1 MFKQGHTI
9 NQGRPS
15 KGGRKPKR
23 STDIRKQLELHPKR
37 VWDCLDIVYQEAT
50 TNHSIDAAKYYVDQV
65 IGRARQSIDNRTS
78 ITLLPTP
85 DDYALARVTLLE
97 QGTMLEGLGE
107 GDSPLRV
114 GGLDVGGLTS
124 TERKANPPSNTL
136 LLSESSLEVT

>member
-9 NQGRPS
+9 NKGRPS

-23 STDIRKQLELHPKR
+23 STDIRLQLEKHPDR
-37 VWDCLDIVYQEAT
+37 VWECLDIVYQEAT

-97 QGTMLEGLGE
+97 QGTMLEQLG
-107 GDSPLRV
+107 D
-114 GGLDVGGLTS
+114 GLDGSYLRGLSVGGLTS
-124 TERKANPPSNTL
+124 PERKANPPPNTL
-136 LLSESSLEVT
+136 LLTESSVEVT

>member
-9 NQGRPS
+9 NQGRHS

-23 STDIRKQLELHPKR
+23 STDIRVQLEKYPNR
-37 VWDCLDIVYQEAT
+37 VWDCLDIVYREAT

-97 QGTMLEGLGE
+97 QGTMLEGLE
-107 GDSPLRV
+107 DNPLC
-114 GGLDVGGLTS
+114 VGGLTS
-124 TERKANPPSNTL
+124 TEGKEDPPSDTL
-136 LLSESSLEVT
+136 LLTESSVNVT

>member
-23 STDIRKQLELHPKR
+23 STDIRKQLELHPDR
-37 VWDCLDIVYQEAT
+37 VWECLDIVYQEAT

-97 QGTMLEGLGE
+97 QGTMLKGLGE
-107 GDSPLRV
+107 G
-114 GGLDVGGLTS
+114 GLDGSRLRGLTS
-124 TERKANPPSNTL
+124 TEGKANPPPNTL
-136 LLSESSLEVT
+136 LLTESSLDVT